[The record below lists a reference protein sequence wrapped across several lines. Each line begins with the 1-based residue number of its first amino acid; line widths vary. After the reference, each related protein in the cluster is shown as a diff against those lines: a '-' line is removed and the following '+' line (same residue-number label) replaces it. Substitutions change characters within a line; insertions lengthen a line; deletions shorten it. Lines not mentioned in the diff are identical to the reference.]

1 MCNKITW
8 RTYESIR
15 QNNSLN
21 IRHQKRLAKYN
32 QNTNMK
38 FSKST
43 QVLFIISLLI
53 SYGAIADERSYGNI
67 FIDKVGSVYDGDT
80 FYVNI
85 NQWPDIIGKNIAI
98 RLKNVDTP
106 EMKGACYQEILKAR
120 EAKKFTVQA
129 LRSAKKI
136 ELKNMSRDKYFRIDA
151 DVFVDDVDLAQE
163 LIKHQL
169 GVAYSGGIKP
179 DWCQ

>member
-1 MCNKITW
+1 MPNKF
-8 RTYESIR
+8 
-15 QNNSLN
+15 LN
-21 IRHQKRLAKYN
+21 P
-32 QNTNMK
+32 TK
-38 FSKST
+38 FIPIFC
-43 QVLFIISLLI
+43 LFIATNFLSINYCS
-53 SYGAIADERSYGNI
+53 ATEPTYGNAI
-67 FIDKVGSVYDGDT
+67 VDKVSTVYDGDT

-85 NQWPDIIGKNIAI
+85 NQWPDIIGNNIAV

-151 DVFVDDVDLAQE
+151 DVFIDDVDLAQE

>member
-1 MCNKITW
+1 
-8 RTYESIR
+8 
-15 QNNSLN
+15 
-21 IRHQKRLAKYN
+21 
-32 QNTNMK
+32 
-38 FSKST
+38 
-43 QVLFIISLLI
+43 
-53 SYGAIADERSYGNI
+53 
-67 FIDKVGSVYDGDT
+67 
-80 FYVNI
+80 
-85 NQWPDIIGKNIAI
+85 
-98 RLKNVDTP
+98 
-106 EMKGACYQEILKAR
+106 MKGACYQEILKAR